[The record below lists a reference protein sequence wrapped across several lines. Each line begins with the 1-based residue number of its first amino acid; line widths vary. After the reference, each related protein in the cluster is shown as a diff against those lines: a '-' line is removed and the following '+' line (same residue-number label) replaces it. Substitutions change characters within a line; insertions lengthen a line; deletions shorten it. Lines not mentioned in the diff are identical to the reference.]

1 MRQRQAAA
9 GASWCTFL
17 ATHLYL
23 NLRRRS
29 HAHHPLAAT
38 GATRIRAYSRR
49 ESESG
54 DGDTLLLLVLVATSF
69 SFSRSPAHLLHRSSR
84 VPLLFSPFPALL
96 RRYTDITLSRCRWV
110 SRARRFLHRDASG
123 EPSAP
128 RSLLYVSEL
137 TMSRLSRRRAR
148 ERSPPLPPVVYPRRG
163 HRTAS
168 SPLLLARKTSR
179 KTRTN
184 ARRSQNGFAILSLR
198 PLYRRRSTPRFS
210 LFFAFPPFLS
220 RRGCNPPEHYY
231 CLLVRSVGR

>member
-54 DGDTLLLLVLVATSF
+54 GGDTLLLFVLVATSF
-69 SFSRSPAHLLHRSSR
+69 SFSRSLAHLLHRSSR

-123 EPSAP
+123 EPSSAP
-128 RSLLYVSEL
+128 RRSLLYVSEL
-137 TMSRLSRRRAR
+137 TMSRLSRRR
-148 ERSPPLPPVVYPRRG
+148 PRAF
-163 HRTAS
+163 T
-168 SPLLLARKTSR
+168 TV
-179 KTRTN
+179 
-184 ARRSQNGFAILSLR
+184 
-198 PLYRRRSTPRFS
+198 TPRCV
-210 LFFAFPPFLS
+210 P
-220 RRGCNPPEHYY
+220 
-231 CLLVRSVGR
+231 

>member
-54 DGDTLLLLVLVATSF
+54 GGDTLLLFVLVATSF

-148 ERSPPLPPVVYPRRG
+148 ARSPPLPPVVYPRRG

-168 SPLLLARKTSR
+168 SPCYSR
-179 KTRTN
+179 GRRQGRRAPT
-184 ARRSQNGFAILSLR
+184 RRSQNGFAILSLR
-198 PLYRRRSTPRFS
+198 ALYRRRSTPPIFPIFRVPS
-210 LFFAFPPFLS
+210 LSLPSRLQPP
-220 RRGCNPPEHYY
+220 GHYY